1 MNTQLLIETLEGH
14 NHKVRLVEGDTE
26 LVIACPLCFS
36 EKQKLYVEAAT
47 GLWTCFLC
55 DEKGGL
61 NRLLRK
67 VCDLSYQEAI
77 ILEQEIRGGDEKKPT
92 MVVSR
97 PPPPS
102 SVELPPGF
110 QLECDTGANIAS
122 DYLVSR
128 KLNGGWV
135 ADMGIGYCLVG
146 KYHHRVIVP
155 IWTQGFLRTFVART
169 WLPNEKKKV
178 LMPEGSQAER
188 ALYGY
193 DWLMEENHVSP
204 PENLIL
210 VEGVFDA
217 IRMWQLQYPDTLA
230 TLGAHLTELQRA
242 LVKQLKPK
250 SVVLLRDGDTAGRKA
265 AIEKEGR
272 ELAYDMLNVSIA
284 SLPAGTD
291 PCSVEPKDIR
301 RALDEARPITVDYGI
316 ETQKEVHQ

>member
-1 MNTQLLIETLEGH
+1 MNTQLLIETLEDH

-36 EKQKLYVEAAT
+36 EKQKLYIGAAT
-47 GLWTCFLC
+47 GLWICYLC
-55 DEKGGL
+55 DERGYL
-61 NRLLRK
+61 RNLLTR

-77 ILEQEIRGGDEKKPT
+77 ILEQEIRGGDEKKPI

-110 QLECDTGANIAS
+110 QLEGGDGPAAQ
-122 DYLVSR
+122 YLESR
-128 KLNGGWV
+128 GLGCHFPTS
-135 ADMGIGYCLVG
+135 IGYCLVG
-146 KYHHRVIVP
+146 QYHHRVIVP
-155 IWTQGFLRTFVART
+155 VITQGALRTFVART
-169 WLPNEKKKV
+169 WLPDEKKKV

-188 ALYGY
+188 ALFGY
-193 DWLMEENHVSP
+193 DWNWPTESSV
-204 PENLIL
+204 IL

-217 IRMWQLQYPDTLA
+217 MRMWRFGAGETLA
-230 TLGAHLTELQRA
+230 TLGAHLTDLQRA
-242 LVKQLKPK
+242 LVKRLKPK
-250 SVVLLRDGDTAGRKA
+250 RVVLLRDGDSAGRKA

-284 SLPAGTD
+284 SLPEGTD
-291 PCSVEPKDIR
+291 PCSAEPKDIR

-316 ETQKEVHQ
+316 ETQK